1 MKIHELKIT
10 PSFFEDV
17 VYDRKKFEV
26 RKNDR
31 GYKIGD
37 YLCLREY
44 DTEYQV
50 YTGREVVV
58 KVIYML
64 ENFVTL
70 YFEEHYLMIVETTK
84 RKSRCFYLGLPDHL
98 MSVIFNNFREGSF
111 LIVDNSVS
119 RITYNF
125 ILTNRKN
132 WGKVIIRAID

>member
-1 MKIHELKIT
+1 MNFRNIYNKYLLYRCLKKL
-10 PSFFEDV
+10 
-17 VYDRKKFEV
+17 KKG
-26 RKNDR
+26 K
-31 GYKIGD
+31 
-37 YLCLREY
+37 
-44 DTEYQV
+44 
-50 YTGREVVV
+50 
-58 KVIYML
+58 
-64 ENFVTL
+64 FVTL

-84 RKSRCFYLGLPDHL
+84 WKSRCFYLGLPDHL

>member
-1 MKIHELKIT
+1 MNFRNVYNKYLLYRCLKKL
-10 PSFFEDV
+10 
-17 VYDRKKFEV
+17 KKG
-26 RKNDR
+26 K
-31 GYKIGD
+31 
-37 YLCLREY
+37 
-44 DTEYQV
+44 
-50 YTGREVVV
+50 
-58 KVIYML
+58 
-64 ENFVTL
+64 FVTL